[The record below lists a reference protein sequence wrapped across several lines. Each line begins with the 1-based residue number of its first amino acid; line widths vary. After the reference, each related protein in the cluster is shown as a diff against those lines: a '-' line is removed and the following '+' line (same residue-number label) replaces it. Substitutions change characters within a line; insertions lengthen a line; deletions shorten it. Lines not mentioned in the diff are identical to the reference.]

1 MDNLA
6 KYYKGHNS
14 SASRWA
20 RFGPYYAMFPIDFAF
35 NVVDKYSK
43 PGDKILDPFSG
54 RGSSVFAGSI
64 LGRESTGIEINPLGW
79 LYSNVKLHPARMN
92 NVLIKLK
99 DIYDLRENYSTE
111 ILNYNEFF
119 RMCYCDEVLKFLLS
133 ARDNLDWKHNN
144 ADRTLMAF
152 IAIYLHAA
160 VGEGLSNQMRLT
172 KSLGM
177 QYSIDWWK
185 KNNYTNPPEINPYEI
200 IKEKILWRY
209 KYGIPKRTQSNVM
222 FGDSC
227 KITEKMKEKG
237 DNQYSLLFTSPPYC
251 GITDYFMDQWLRL
264 WLLGGPS
271 EPEYLKDSHKGRFGN
286 KDKYKELLDTVFGN
300 CASLM
305 KKDATIYVRTDSR
318 EFTLNT
324 TIQVLRE
331 KFPDHHME
339 IYNKPID
346 EAIVTQTKLC
356 GNTSRKPGETD
367 ILLQGYETLL

>member
-1 MDNLA
+1 MDDLL
-6 KYYKGHNS
+6 KYYKGHS
-14 SASRWA
+14 SAASRWA

-35 NVVDKYSK
+35 NVVNKYSK

-54 RGSSVFAGSI
+54 RGSSIFAGSV

-79 LYSNVKLHPARMN
+79 LYSNVKLHPARVG
-92 NVLIKLK
+92 NVLTRLK
-99 DIYDLRENYSTE
+99 EIYDLRENYAIE

-133 ARDNLDWKHNN
+133 ARENLDWKNNN

-160 VGEGLSNQMRLT
+160 IGEGLSNQMRLT

-185 KNNYTNPPEINPYEI
+185 KNDLTNPPEINPYEV
-200 IKEKILWRY
+200 IKEKIEWRY
-209 KYGIPKRTQSNVM
+209 KYGVPERFNSFVK

-227 KITEKMKEKG
+227 KVTEKMLQNEG
-237 DNQYSLLFTSPPYC
+237 NQYSLLFTSPPYC

-264 WLLGGPS
+264 WLLGGS
-271 EPEYLKDSHKGRFGN
+271 AEPEYQKDDHKGRFGN
-286 KDKYKELLDTVFGN
+286 KDKYTELLNTVFGN
-300 CASLM
+300 CAFLM
-305 KKDATIYVRTDSR
+305 KDDAIIYVRTDSR

-324 TIQVLRE
+324 TIEVLKK
-331 KFPDHHME
+331 KFPNHKME
-339 IYNKPID
+339 ILNKPI
-346 EAIVTQTKLC
+346 EGNVKTQTVLY
-356 GNTSRKPGETD
+356 GNTSKKPGETD
-367 ILLQGYETLL
+367 IILKKS